1 MSPTQLMLDPL
12 LRTGAAF
19 VCMFIYAVVCVW
31 SAWRV
36 RARRAVT
43 HALSGA
49 AKGSPLWLVA
59 YASQTGTAESIA
71 VETGRRLHDAGLSVT
86 VVELNALSLTQLK
99 QTERAFF
106 IVSTYGEGDA
116 PDSGALFASRVM
128 TQSSAL
134 QHLHCA
140 VLSLGDA
147 TYANYG
153 GFGRM
158 LDAWLLDNGAQPMI
172 ARIDVDRE
180 NRNAL
185 AQWQRHLE
193 HFAGSADAP
202 DWTAPAFEC
211 WRLAAR
217 RHLNPGSVGAPLF
230 AIDLVPESSDL
241 PTWESGDLVQLRLTA
256 EMTRPRE
263 YSIASLPQ
271 EGHVRLLVRRTG
283 SVSGWLADAAI
294 GSRIDVRLRAHRL
307 FRLGDNAKRP
317 LILIGNGSGLAGLR
331 GHIKARELV
340 GCHENWLIYGE
351 RNAAHDALCSD
362 ELEGWYAAGVLQRLD
377 LVYSRDGNAHRYVQ
391 DVLAVSAIV
400 LRDWVERGAAIYV
413 CGSLKGMG
421 ADVEASLGAL
431 LGMQQLEALRT
442 AGRYR
447 RDVY

>member
-12 LRTGAAF
+12 LRTATALGCALAYVA
-19 VCMFIYAVVCVW
+19 VCAW

-36 RARRAVT
+36 RSRRAVT
-43 HALSGA
+43 HALTGA
-49 AKGSPLWLVA
+49 AKDSPAWLVA
-59 YASQTGTAESIA
+59 YASQTGTAEAIA

-86 VVELNALSLTQLK
+86 VVELNALSLAQLR

-116 PDSGALFASRVM
+116 PDSGAVFASRVM
-128 TQSSAL
+128 TQSPGL

-158 LDAWLLDNGAQPMI
+158 LDAWLLENGAQPMI

-180 NRNAL
+180 NPNAL

-202 DWTAPAFEC
+202 DWTAPAFER
-211 WRLAAR
+211 WRLIER
-217 RHLNPGSVGAPLF
+217 RHLNPDSVGAPLF
-230 AIDLVPESSDL
+230 AIDLVPESNVL
-241 PTWESGDLVQLRLTA
+241 PNWASGDLAQLRLTA
-256 EMTRPRE
+256 EMERPRE

-283 SVSGWLADAAI
+283 YVSGWLAEAAI
-294 GSRIDVRLRAHRL
+294 GSCIDVRLRAHRL
-307 FRLGDNAKRP
+307 FRLGDNAARP

-331 GHIKARELV
+331 GHIKARELA
-340 GCHENWLIYGE
+340 GHHENWLIYGE
-351 RNAAHDALCSD
+351 RNAVHDAICGD
-362 ELEGWYAAGVLQRLD
+362 ELEGWHAAGVLQRLD
-377 LVYSRDGNAHRYVQ
+377 RVYSRDGNEHRYVQ
-391 DVLAVSAIV
+391 DVLAVSAAA

-421 ADVEASLGAL
+421 AEVEASLGAL
-431 LGMQQLEALRT
+431 LGMQHLEALRA